1 MKRPTESTVR
11 MLSRIAC
18 VAFSLAALIWIFRR
32 VEVQGVGRV
41 LLGANLGWM
50 AAACGAFGLALFT
63 AAARWH
69 VVLRIAQCQV
79 DASATARTVLAGHL
93 FNTILFGPT
102 GGDLAKA
109 AFYGRQ
115 FGFPTGPILASCVLD
130 RFLGGIG
137 FTLFAASMPGFAAYG
152 GRWWDRL
159 RVPTEYSLA
168 AVIGAVAI
176 LVLAGLIL
184 RRRFNWLPAMRS
196 FSDSFLSNVKA
207 LLRSPALAGRGLL
220 FSVLSHL
227 CGSCV
232 FLFCLNAVTDVRFS
246 LVSIFWIFPVIA
258 MITSAPVTF
267 AGAGLREGAALFFL
281 SRYGIPEADAVA
293 ASMLVL
299 VTYLI
304 WAGIGGVVFWR
315 EGSRIGRQ
323 AVREP
328 KTLPVVL
335 PPLNEG
341 EEV

>member
-1 MKRPTESTVR
+1 

-18 VAFSLAALIWIFRR
+18 LAFSLAALLWIFRR
-32 VEVQGVGRV
+32 VDVQGVGRV
-41 LLGANLGWM
+41 LIGANLGWM
-50 AAACGAFGLALFT
+50 AAACAAFGLALLT

-69 VVLRIAQCQV
+69 VVLQIAKCQV
-79 DASATARTVLAGHL
+79 DAAATARTVLAGHL

-102 GGDLAKA
+102 GGDLAKSA
-109 AFYGRQ
+109 YYGRQ
-115 FGFPTGPILASCVLD
+115 FGFPTGPVLASCVLD

-137 FTLFAASMPGFAAYG
+137 FVVFAASMPGFAAYG

-159 RVPTEYSLA
+159 RTPSA
-168 AVIGAVAI
+168 QAFAVGIGAAAI

-196 FSDSFLSNVKA
+196 FSDSFLANAKA
-207 LLRSPALAGRGLL
+207 LLRHPALAGRGLL
-220 FSVLSHL
+220 LSVLSHF

-246 LVSIFWIFPVIA
+246 FVSIFWIFPAIS

-315 EGSRIGRQ
+315 EGGRMGRQ
-323 AVREP
+323 APRECIHEEGAAAGSRALRQNWWRP
-328 KTLPVVL
+328 KP
-335 PPLNEG
+335 
-341 EEV
+341 